1 MEEAVNKLKGLLR
14 TLFQFDCADLDFG
27 IYRIM
32 NYKREAIERF
42 IEKDLIEAVST
53 ELNRGILAQQTKAAS
68 ELQQVA
74 KQIREA
80 LGNGALDDDGRLVE
94 TYHNTPLGRRY
105 QELQAQATGAKT
117 RNALETLI
125 FNHLYTFFSR
135 YYDNGD
141 FISKRR
147 YSKQQKYA
155 IPYNGEEVYLYWAN
169 NDQYYIKTT
178 EYFNDYR
185 FQAPNGVAVHFKLQ
199 EAQVEKDNNKGD
211 KRFFFPRTAESSF
224 NPQTR
229 EIVIPFEFRPLTEQE
244 KIKYG
249 TRNHQQETIIAEAL
263 EEIPAHFKNE
273 KDALIALM
281 AERRLAAD
289 GRSISY
295 LEHHL
300 RQYTRRNTS
309 DFFIHKDLKGF
320 LMRELD
326 FYLKNEVLNLDDL
339 EAPGKTRAE
348 GWFQVMRVIRAIGTR
363 IITFL
368 AQIENFQKKLFE
380 KKKFITETQYCIT
393 IGNIGEAFYKEIATN
408 DAQWQEWKELFHI
421 DEEEQSLFTATLA
434 TREEKRVAFLKTHPT
449 LVLDTKHFDR
459 DFVDRLL
466 ASFEDFDDQIDGLLV
481 NSENFQALNLLL
493 EKYRVK
499 VKCIYIDPPYNT
511 SASEILYKND
521 YKHSSWLAMMHDR
534 LQISEKFMGSE
545 AIICIAIDDY
555 EFPLLAEE
563 LRNIFGET
571 NHLATIVVRS
581 NPHGR
586 AMASGFSPNHEYA
599 LFFSKT
605 DQATVGRL
613 PRDERR
619 QARYPESDEHGIFA
633 WVNFRATGANSRR
646 IDRPKLF
653 YPIFVSKN
661 GSIRVPSMIWSE
673 NEQKWEP
680 IDEPGPDESIILPL
694 DSDKNE
700 RVWNLGWERAQE
712 EAPVNLMAKFVDGEW
727 QIYRKYRPNQE
738 GALPG
743 TWWEDA
749 KYSATESGT
758 RVIKDL
764 LGEREIFSYPKSIY
778 LVEDCLRASRCSDG
792 TLTLDFFAGSGTTAH
807 AVINLNREDGGKRKF
822 ILVEMGEYFDTV
834 LLPRIKKVIFTPKWK
849 NGKPERMSTDEE
861 AARSPR
867 IIKYIRLESYD
878 DSLNNIS
885 FTSSVEQQVW
895 EFDDYLLKYMLDWET
910 KDCETFL
917 NIEKLASP
925 FNYKLT
931 LIDGQE
937 TKIKPVDLP
946 ETFNYLIGIHV
957 TSRRVYQDGG
967 RRYLVYRGVI
977 DHRRVA
983 IIWRDTEG
991 WGQEDYERDK
1001 DFVAD
1006 LKLTEGAD
1014 EIFVNGDSFIPRA
1027 KALDPLFKSRMFGG
1041 V

>member
-1 MEEAVNKLKGLLR
+1 MATP
-14 TLFQFDCADLDFG
+14 TLNH
-27 IYRIM
+27 Y
-32 NYKREAIERF
+32 
-42 IEKDLIEAVST
+42 
-53 ELNRGILAQQTKAAS
+53 
-68 ELQQVA
+68 
-74 KQIREA
+74 
-80 LGNGALDDDGRLVE
+80 
-94 TYHNTPLGRRY
+94 
-105 QELQAQATGAKT
+105 
-117 RNALETLI
+117 RNA
-125 FNHLYTFFSR
+125 
-135 YYDNGD
+135 
-141 FISKRR
+141 
-147 YSKQQKYA
+147 
-155 IPYNGEEVYLYWAN
+155 
-169 NDQYYIKTT
+169 
-178 EYFNDYR
+178 
-185 FQAPNGVAVHFKLQ
+185 
-199 EAQVEKDNNKGD
+199 
-211 KRFFFPRTAESSF
+211 
-224 NPQTR
+224 
-229 EIVIPFEFRPLTEQE
+229 
-244 KIKYG
+244 
-249 TRNHQQETIIAEAL
+249 
-263 EEIPAHFKNE
+263 
-273 KDALIALM
+273 
-281 AERRLAAD
+281 
-289 GRSISY
+289 
-295 LEHHL
+295 
-300 RQYTRRNTS
+300 
-309 DFFIHKDLKGF
+309 
-320 LMRELD
+320 
-326 FYLKNEVLNLDDL
+326 
-339 EAPGKTRAE
+339 
-348 GWFQVMRVIRAIGTR
+348 
-363 IITFL
+363 
-368 AQIENFQKKLFE
+368 
-380 KKKFITETQYCIT
+380 
-393 IGNIGEAFYKEIATN
+393 
-408 DAQWQEWKELFHI
+408 
-421 DEEEQSLFTATLA
+421 
-434 TREEKRVAFLKTHPT
+434 
-449 LVLDTKHFDR
+449 
-459 DFVDRLL
+459 
-466 ASFEDFDDQIDGLLV
+466 
-481 NSENFQALNLLL
+481 
-493 EKYRVK
+493 
-499 VKCIYIDPPYNT
+499 YNT

-534 LQISEKFMGSE
+534 LQISEKFMGNES
-545 AIICIAIDDY
+545 IICIAIDDY

-563 LRNIFGET
+563 LRFIFGET

-613 PRDERR
+613 PRDDNR
-619 QARYPESDEHGIFA
+619 QARYPESDEYGIFA
-633 WVNFRATGANSRR
+633 WINFRKTGAGSRR

-661 GSIRVPSMIWSE
+661 GSIRVPSMLWSE
-673 NEQKWEP
+673 KEQKWEP

-694 DSDKNE
+694 DSDKSE

-778 LVEDCLRASRCSDG
+778 LIEDCLRASRCLDG